1 MKYNPNLAKELNRE
15 VELKEKLE
23 KRKKQ
28 LGKLTEEVVTPSI
41 PSITN
46 QYSFLEGSLAEQV
59 HDYILSNYPDLP
71 NLSSIKSGKGSNT
84 FYVTAVNDYF
94 RANALKVRTASQSE
108 LEYIIKNNLLEL
120 TGHYEDTGLVLRS
133 TEAPNKYLA
142 KHLAKQIKNPIYP
155 LMIPL
160 NGLTL
165 IKDDKS
171 PHKYSFQLTNETKLI
186 HALVL
191 NETSGQKFDETDD
204 NGLPLLGNG
213 TRTLY
218 TRSDESGLSGLC
230 VGRCLVLGSDDE
242 GLAVSGGGGRVVL
255 VNPEGAHS

>member
-1 MKYNPNLAKELNRE
+1 MKYNPDLAKELNRE

-59 HDYILSNYPDLP
+59 HDYLLSNYPDLP

-108 LEYIIKNNLLEL
+108 LEYIIKNN
-120 TGHYEDTGLVLRS
+120 GD
-133 TEAPNKYLA
+133 
-142 KHLAKQIKNPIYP
+142 
-155 LMIPL
+155 
-160 NGLTL
+160 
-165 IKDDKS
+165 
-171 PHKYSFQLTNETKLI
+171 
-186 HALVL
+186 
-191 NETSGQKFDETDD
+191 
-204 NGLPLLGNG
+204 
-213 TRTLY
+213 
-218 TRSDESGLSGLC
+218 
-230 VGRCLVLGSDDE
+230 
-242 GLAVSGGGGRVVL
+242 
-255 VNPEGAHS
+255 

>member
-15 VELKEKLE
+15 VELKELAK

-28 LGKLTEEVVTPSI
+28 GVEEAVEPAIS
-41 PSITN
+41 N

-59 HDYILSNYPDLP
+59 HEYITRNYPDLP
-71 NLSSIKSGKGSNT
+71 KLSSIQPGKGSNS

-94 RANALKVRTASQSE
+94 RANNIKIRTASQSE
-108 LEYIIKNNLLEL
+108 LEHIIKNNLLKL
-120 TGHYEDTGLVLRS
+120 TCHYEDTGLVLRS
-133 TEAPNKYLA
+133 TGNPNEYLA
-142 KHLAKQIKNPIYP
+142 KHLANQLNPSYP

-165 IKDDKS
+165 IKDNRS

-186 HALVL
+186 HAPVL
-191 NETSGQKFDETDD
+191 NSKPGQKFNETDD

-218 TRSDESGLSGLC
+218 TGSDKSGLSRLYMDWN
-230 VGRCLVLGSDDE
+230 LDLSSNDE
-242 GLAVSGGGGRVVL
+242 NLASSFDNGRVVL
-255 VNPEGAHS
+255 VSPEGARL

>member
-1 MKYNPNLAKELNRE
+1 
-15 VELKEKLE
+15 
-23 KRKKQ
+23 
-28 LGKLTEEVVTPSI
+28 
-41 PSITN
+41 
-46 QYSFLEGSLAEQV
+46 
-59 HDYILSNYPDLP
+59 
-71 NLSSIKSGKGSNT
+71 
-84 FYVTAVNDYF
+84 
-94 RANALKVRTASQSE
+94 
-108 LEYIIKNNLLEL
+108 
-120 TGHYEDTGLVLRS
+120 
-133 TEAPNKYLA
+133 
-142 KHLAKQIKNPIYP
+142 
-155 LMIPL
+155 MIPL

-171 PHKYSFQLTNETKLI
+171 PNKYSFQLTNETKLI

-230 VGRCLVLGSDDE
+230 MGRFLDLGSYDGD
-242 GLAVSGGGGRVVL
+242 LAGSGDGGRVVL